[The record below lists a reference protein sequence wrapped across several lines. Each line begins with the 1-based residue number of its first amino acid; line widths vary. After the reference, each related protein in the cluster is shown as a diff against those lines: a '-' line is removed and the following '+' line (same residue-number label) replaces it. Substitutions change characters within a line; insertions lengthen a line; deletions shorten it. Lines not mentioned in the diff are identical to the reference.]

1 MSLLQSTFSIW
12 DNTPICSRNGTACA
26 HSESLQCPIDNQQQQ
41 LQAVD
46 LANTDEAFAML
57 GGTLVAA
64 LLVYAI
70 LPYVRARTSSSR
82 RGQSKAQSPMSMD
95 RRRRCSNQSGMLS
108 TSTALNGAG
117 RRVRQTLFGDDVGEV
132 ESAGGGRDGRRSKGG
147 SRRRDVAGSATGSEP
162 LLAILPAFND
172 EQGWR
177 EFFDAQIYN
186 NGRKEER
193 RAAATIVSAQI
204 ASREMHRPKDTVVAA
219 PCIELCS
226 RKVENAA
233 ATGTKG
239 ERYRTVRD
247 RIRRA
252 ATKAAIDDAQMFNE
266 FWQM

>member
-1 MSLLQSTFSIW
+1 MVLSSESSPFRLQLSIRRSRRGAPLFVEMSLLQSTFSIW

-162 LLAILPAFND
+162 LLAILPAFNGTSSVD
-172 EQGWR
+172 MWV
-177 EFFDAQIYN
+177 AIC
-186 NGRKEER
+186 R
-193 RAAATIVSAQI
+193 RYEIINLFCAFC
-204 ASREMHRPKDTVVAA
+204 RR
-219 PCIELCS
+219 
-226 RKVENAA
+226 
-233 ATGTKG
+233 TGLA
-239 ERYRTVRD
+239 RV
-247 RIRRA
+247 
-252 ATKAAIDDAQMFNE
+252 F
-266 FWQM
+266 